1 MNSASGEVN
10 DRVVAGA
17 VLAGAR
23 EALHLSVLDVARQL
37 KLSPAQV
44 EALES
49 GTYERLPGR
58 VFVRGFLR
66 NYAKLVKVDPQPL
79 LRSIEGDV
87 PKPELTEMRTPD
99 ETVMPRGESSRWPLY
114 SALGAVIVVGCLA
127 VYEFGFNEG
136 GRGDETRGAAAPD
149 PQSAPARRE
158 TDKPPEVAGATSG
171 AAPAAILGHHTWQDD
186 ALPDAPVVRSGAPGE
201 RQLHLQFDQES
212 WVEVRD
218 AHNKVIFAKLNKAGR
233 EEYVTGLPPFRVVVG
248 NARGVRLSYDDKPI
262 DLAPHTGVTV
272 ARLTLE

>member
-1 MNSASGEVN
+1 MSRAPGELN
-10 DRVVAGA
+10 DRAAAGA

-23 EALHLSVLDVARQL
+23 ETLHMSVTDVARQL

-79 LRSIEGDV
+79 LRSIDGDV

-99 ETVMPRGESSRWPLY
+99 ETVMPRGERSRWPLY
-114 SALGAVIVVGCLA
+114 GALAAVIVVGGLA
-127 VYEFGFNEG
+127 VYEFGFNDI
-136 GRGDETRGAAAPD
+136 GRNRESRGAAVPT
-149 PQSAPARRE
+149 PQSLPAPPEA
-158 TDKPPEVAGATSG
+158 DKPSEVAGATSG
-171 AAPAAILGHHTWQDD
+171 AAPAVMIAHSGWQDD
-186 ALPDAPVVRSGAPGE
+186 APVEATAGKTAAAGE
-201 RQLHLQFDQES
+201 RQLHLRFDQDS
-212 WVEVRD
+212 WVEIRD

-233 EEYVTGLPPFRVVVG
+233 EEHVSGLPPFRVVVG
-248 NARGVRLSYDDKPI
+248 NARGVHLSYDDQPV
-262 DLAPHTGVTV
+262 DLVPHTSVTV
-272 ARLTLE
+272 ARFTLQ